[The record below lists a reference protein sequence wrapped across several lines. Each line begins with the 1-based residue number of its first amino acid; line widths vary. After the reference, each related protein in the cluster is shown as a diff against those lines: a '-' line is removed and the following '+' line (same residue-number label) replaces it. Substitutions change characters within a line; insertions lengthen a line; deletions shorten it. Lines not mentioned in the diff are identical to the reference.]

1 MVEYIMMK
9 LQNKYQLLF
18 IFAFLFCWSHPIHA
32 WKTNEGNININKL
45 GTHEQL
51 TFFATRHS
59 SLKPCNAINND
70 NCNKLVSLGL
80 EKGIEEGLV
89 WDNTYEVWQWIIKG
103 ADKEDAGR
111 LENMATNTAR
121 FNNHFHNP
129 LKTWDKAGLDDWIL
143 IFPFHVGGKSSLLWA
158 QDSAYQSDLNL
169 LGSAKWPEGDWT
181 WEKTRENFYTALTA
195 QNENDRQEFFAR
207 TFRGLG
213 HQVHLL
219 EDKAVPAHVRND
231 AHPLPWHIEKWLADN
246 PDVIRC
252 LMEDHQDLD
261 HFTLEACMEKDENGE
276 VLLDNNGNPLLKYPQ
291 VDIFFPDVL
300 SLDMNTL
307 TLDTSF
313 TSYYDNDRPLEKIA
327 LLTDTDQYKVGE
339 SPSASYSI
347 GLAEY
352 TNGNFFS
359 SDTVFTEN
367 YQSSHR
373 HYFPNPNKAM
383 TNLADLQDNNIL
395 PKFVVSEDNIPDGVI
410 CIKKN
415 PPGEEVDCLVRA
427 GYLTNLVDGK
437 DYATYELTFILDAP
451 SHESYVKHLV
461 PRAVG
466 YSAAL
471 IDYFFRGRLDL
482 QVGGITYGENS
493 SITGAQ
499 FRVRNVTPSQ
509 LPGQAVEP
517 MENGTLD
524 LVCGFIPADG
534 DVKEYHLVESV
545 YSILNA
551 GDPINSEHIFITTPL
566 SIPPG
571 ARDISFTLVFR
582 GRLGD
587 EPDAVAA
594 QVYPFNHSRI
604 ALYHQPGGQP
614 ETSNILTLS
623 PDGSDP
629 YQVTDAAHPNPWYFS
644 PDWSQDGTMMAFE
657 RERCTDPNP
666 PSDVEVCSAEYH
678 FREIIG
684 IDLLSGSQYPD
695 NILFELSFN
704 GDSVCNASFS
714 QDGTRIAALKRT
726 ESGLYHYGSLVVF
739 DLANNSHWI
748 VNEDDDPQTTIL
760 WGSRPAWS
768 PTDDKIA
775 YYLHSRYNEATGAMQ
790 LEQDL
795 FLIDPYSGEKT
806 RLTDDE
812 FNNTQPSWSPDGEKI
827 VFSSDRDG
835 QESMDIWLMDRNGEN
850 LARLVDCTPANCYS
864 PAFSP
869 DGSRV
874 AFSNGSTIYTIS
886 SDGDPFSLKEI
897 ASPGQYIG
905 GLSWSP
911 YLVPPSFIVAQA
923 EPRAITA
930 GGTSILS
937 WQSHGATEVYFQGMT
952 EKQPPDGSIVVSPD
966 TTTTYALKAV
976 GPTGS
981 SETTVTVRVE

>member
-1 MVEYIMMK
+1 
-9 LQNKYQLLF
+9 L
-18 IFAFLFCWSHPIHA
+18 
-32 WKTNEGNININKL
+32 
-45 GTHEQL
+45 
-51 TFFATRHS
+51 
-59 SLKPCNAINND
+59 
-70 NCNKLVSLGL
+70 
-80 EKGIEEGLV
+80 
-89 WDNTYEVWQWIIKG
+89 G

-111 LENMATNTAR
+111 LDNMGTNTAR

-129 LKTWDKAGLDDWIL
+129 LKTWDNAGLDDWIL
-143 IFPFHVGGKSSLLWA
+143 VFPFQVQGKSSLLWA

-219 EDKAVPAHVRND
+219 EDKVVPAHVRND

-246 PDVIRC
+246 PHVIRC
-252 LMEDHQDLD
+252 LMEDHQEFDA
-261 HFTLEACMEKDENGE
+261 FTLEACMEKDENGE
-276 VLLDNNGNPLLKYPQ
+276 VLLDNNGNPVLKYPQ
-291 VDIFFPDVL
+291 VDIFFPGVL

-327 LLTDTDQYKVGE
+327 LLTDTDQYQVE
-339 SPSASYSI
+339 DSPSTSYSI

-359 SDTVFTEN
+359 GDTVFTEN

-395 PKFVVSEDNIPDGVI
+395 PKLVVSEDKISDGVI
-410 CIKKN
+410 CVKKN

-451 SHESYVKHLV
+451 SHESYVKHLI

-466 YSAAL
+466 YAAAL

-482 QVGGITYGENS
+482 QVGGITYGEDS

-517 MENGTLD
+517 MENGELD

-534 DVKEYHLVESV
+534 DTKEYHLVESV

-551 GDPINSEHIFITTPL
+551 GDPVNSEHISMATPL
-566 SIPPG
+566 NIPAG

-582 GRLGD
+582 GKLGD
-587 EPDAVAA
+587 EADAVAA
-594 QVYPFNHSRI
+594 QVFTFNNSRI
-604 ALYHQPGGQP
+604 AYYHQPGGQP
-614 ETSNILTLS
+614 ETSNIFTS
-623 PDGSDP
+623 APDGSDP
-629 YQVTDAAHPNPWYFS
+629 YQVTDAAYPNPWYFA
-644 PDWSQDGTMMAFE
+644 PAWSKDGTVMAFE

-666 PSDVEVCSAEYH
+666 PPDGMICSAEHH
-678 FREIIG
+678 FREIVG
-684 IDLLSGSQYPD
+684 IDLLSGLQYPD
-695 NILFELSFN
+695 NVQFELNYN
-704 GDSVCNASFS
+704 GDSVGNASFS
-714 QDGTRIAALKRT
+714 PDGTKIAALKRT
-726 ESGLYHYGSLVVF
+726 ESGFYYYGSLVVF
-739 DLANNSHWI
+739 DLTSNNQWI
-748 VNEDDDPQTTIL
+748 VNEDDDPHLTIL

-768 PTDDKIA
+768 PAGDKIA
-775 YYLHSRYNEATGAMQ
+775 YYLHSRYDAASGTMK

-795 FLIDPYSGEKT
+795 FLIDPYTGEKI
-806 RLTDDE
+806 RLTNDE
-812 FNNTQPSWSPDGEKI
+812 FNNTQPAWSPDGERI

-835 QESMDIWLMDRNGEN
+835 QASMDIWLMDKDGEN
-850 LARLVDCTPANCYS
+850 LARLVDCTPASCYS
-864 PAFSP
+864 PTFSP
-869 DGSRV
+869 DGRQV
-874 AFSNGSTIYTIS
+874 AFSNGSRMFTIS
-886 SDGDPFSLKEI
+886 SDGDPSSLEEI
-897 ASPGQYIG
+897 ANPGSYIG
-905 GLSWSP
+905 ELFWSP
-911 YLVPPSFIVAQA
+911 FLVPPAFLDVQA
-923 EPRAITA
+923 EPRTITA

-937 WQSHGATEVYFQGMT
+937 WQSDRATEVYLHGIA
-952 EKQPPDGSIVVSPD
+952 EKQPPAGSIVVSPG
-966 TTTTYALKAV
+966 TTTTYTLKAV

-981 SETTVTVRVE
+981 GETTVTVRVE